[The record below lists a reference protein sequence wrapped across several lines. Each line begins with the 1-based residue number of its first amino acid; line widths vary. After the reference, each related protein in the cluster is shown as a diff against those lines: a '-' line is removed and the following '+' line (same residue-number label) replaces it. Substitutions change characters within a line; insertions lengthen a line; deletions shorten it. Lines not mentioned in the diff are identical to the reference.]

1 MQTTISRIQYIQGEA
16 THQEYYDQFVSQAT
30 INYVVSRIGSETLLA
45 STNKHFNDIPLVRWD
60 NLVLPL
66 ANTFKS
72 VRWDNLTSVLPL
84 AITFKSAGDWA
95 TPAGLVCVAKAAARQ
110 YVTANK

>member
-1 MQTTISRIQYIQGEA
+1 MQTAIPRIQYIQGEA

-45 STNKHFNDIPLVRWD
+45 STDKHFNDIPL
-60 NLVLPL
+60 
-66 ANTFKS
+66 A
-72 VRWDNLTSVLPL
+72 RWDNLTSHLPL
-84 AITFKSAGDWA
+84 AITFKAAGDWP
-95 TPAGLVCVAKAAARQ
+95 TLAGLICVAKAAARQ